1 MAEVQRVLAEIGA
14 GEVPQVVVFN
24 KLDRM
29 DETERPRDLR
39 DAIELPSGERVTRV
53 FVSAKTGEGLDLL
66 RTRIAEATA
75 VRVDGDL
82 NANAEP
88 SVDGLVE
95 PATGD
100 QEAGADETVRTGT
113 YHSHA

>member
-1 MAEVQRVLAEIGA
+1 MVEVQRVLDEIGA
-14 GEVPQVVVFN
+14 GAVPQVVVFN

-29 DETERPRDLR
+29 DETERPRDLL
-39 DAIELPSGERVTRV
+39 DAIELASGERVTRV

-75 VRVDGDL
+75 VRADVDL
-82 NANAEP
+82 NADAQP
-88 SVDGLVE
+88 SLDPVIE
-95 PATGD
+95 PAAGSE
-100 QEAGADETVRTGT
+100 EAGVDETVRTGT